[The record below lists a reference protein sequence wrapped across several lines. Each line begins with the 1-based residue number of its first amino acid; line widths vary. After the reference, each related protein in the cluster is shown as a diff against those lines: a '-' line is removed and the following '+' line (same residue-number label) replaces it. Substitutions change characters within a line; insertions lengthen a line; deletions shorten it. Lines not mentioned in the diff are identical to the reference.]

1 MSKESAVTSQVR
13 LAAAQ
18 INCPLWRN
26 NCGGFYDNTGR
37 FIRYGL
43 GSEAKLASSDFIGI
57 RPVLITPEMVGQVLG
72 VFTAVE
78 MKSSD
83 WHFNKN
89 DKHLLQQ
96 KHFIDIVQQY
106 GGFAG
111 FATSTNDFYRI
122 VRYVGNI
129 TNETTR

>member
-1 MSKESAVTSQVR
+1 MTESAVTSHIR

-18 INCPLWRN
+18 LNTPLWRN

-57 RPVLITPEMVGQVLG
+57 RPVLVTPDMVGQVLG

-78 MKSSD
+78 MKKEGFK
-83 WHFNKN
+83 FNKN
-89 DKHLLQQ
+89 DKHLLNQ
-96 KHFIDIVQQY
+96 KFFIDIVKQY

-111 FATSTNDFYRI
+111 FASSVEDFYRI
-122 VRYVGNI
+122 IRYDN
-129 TNETTR
+129 NKR

>member
-1 MSKESAVTSQVR
+1 MSESAVTSKIR

-18 INCPLWRN
+18 LNTPLWRN
-26 NCGGFYDNTGR
+26 NCGGFYDERGR
-37 FIRYGL
+37 FVRYGL

-78 MKSSD
+78 MKAEN

-96 KHFIDIVQQY
+96 KHFIDTVQQY
-106 GGFAG
+106 GGMAG
-111 FATSTNDFYRI
+111 FATSVNDFYRI
-122 VRYVGNI
+122 IRYG
-129 TNETTR
+129 TDRANEEKR

>member
-1 MSKESAVTSQVR
+1 MRESAVTSHVR

-18 INCPLWRN
+18 LNTPLWRN

-43 GSEAKLASSDFIGI
+43 GSEAQLASSDFIGI
-57 RPVLITPEMVGQVLG
+57 RPVLITPDMVGQVLG

-78 MKSSD
+78 MKAEGFK
-83 WHFNKN
+83 FNKN
-89 DKHLLQQ
+89 DKHLLNQ
-96 KHFIDIVQQY
+96 KFFIDIVKQY

-111 FATSTNDFYRI
+111 FASSVEDFYRI
-122 VRYVGNI
+122 IRYAKN
-129 TNETTR
+129 NKR

>member
-1 MSKESAVTSQVR
+1 MSESKVTSHVR

-18 INCPLWRN
+18 INTPLWRN

-43 GSEAKLASSDFIGI
+43 GSEAELASSDFIGI
-57 RPVLITPEMVGQVLG
+57 RPVLITPDLVGQVLG

-78 MKSSD
+78 MKAENFK
-83 WHFNKN
+83 FNKN
-89 DKHLLQQ
+89 DKHLLKQ

-111 FATSTNDFYRI
+111 FASSVDDFYRI
-122 VRYVGNI
+122 IKYGNK
-129 TNETTR
+129 

>member
-1 MSKESAVTSQVR
+1 MSESKVTSHVR

-18 INCPLWRN
+18 LNTPLWRN

-43 GSEAKLASSDFIGI
+43 GSEAELASSDFIGI
-57 RPVLITPEMVGQVLG
+57 RPVLITPDMIGQVLG

-78 MKSSD
+78 MKAENFK
-83 WHFNKN
+83 FNKN
-89 DKHLLQQ
+89 DKHLLKQ

-111 FATSTNDFYRI
+111 FASSVDDFYRI
-122 VRYVGNI
+122 IKYGNK
-129 TNETTR
+129 